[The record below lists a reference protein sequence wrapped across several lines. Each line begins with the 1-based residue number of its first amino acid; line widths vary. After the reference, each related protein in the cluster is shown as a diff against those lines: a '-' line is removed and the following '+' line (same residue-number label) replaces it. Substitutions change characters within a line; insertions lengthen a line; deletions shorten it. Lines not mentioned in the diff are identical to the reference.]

1 MFLTLYTQKRKTK
14 INEKTLL
21 FFPKRLDKVFTGCIM
36 SIGNKETGG
45 KEMKYEEIK
54 ERTKKAIESQDTIL
68 KDKVENLYDEID
80 DILYNAEEFGKG
92 ELVEYIIDI
101 KIYDEIEKGIS
112 IHSEP
117 RLVRKVIGN
126 LLSEMSRPASKREHI
141 EYIITEENYNE
152 KGEKK

>member
-1 MFLTLYTQKRKTK
+1 
-14 INEKTLL
+14 
-21 FFPKRLDKVFTGCIM
+21 
-36 SIGNKETGG
+36 
-45 KEMKYEEIK
+45 MKYEEIK

>member
-1 MFLTLYTQKRKTK
+1 
-14 INEKTLL
+14 
-21 FFPKRLDKVFTGCIM
+21 M